1 MRVKYEQEFAMTEP
15 RITFS
20 VANNV
25 ARITLA
31 NPAGRN
37 AMDLQFCR
45 EFGQAAIACETD
57 PTIKVILIAAEGEM
71 FSVGGDIVDFVAHKD
86 EINAHVLDMAT
97 QIHIGVAGLRRAA
110 APVIAAVNG
119 MAAGGAF
126 SLIAGADVVIAKR
139 SAKFNAAFT
148 KSGLT
153 PDAGGTY
160 FFPRVAGFRKAF
172 WIMATNPTLTA
183 EQAAEID
190 LVTQVV
196 EDDSFAD
203 EVERVVRLFAD
214 SAPGALAGLKSLFR
228 SSLTN
233 TLDDQLNLEARS
245 IAGRCADPATLERL
259 VAFVNKKR

>member
-1 MRVKYEQEFAMTEP
+1 MTDV
-15 RITFS
+15 RIKFT
-20 VANNV
+20 VADKV
-25 ARITLA
+25 ARLTLA
-31 NPAGRN
+31 NPAGKN
-37 AMDLQFCR
+37 VMDLQFCH
-45 EFGQAAIACETD
+45 ELGQAAIACETNPD
-57 PTIKVILIAAEGEM
+57 IKVILIEAEGDV
-71 FSVGGDIVDFVAHKD
+71 FSMGGDINSFVANKHR
-86 EINAHVLDMAT
+86 IQAHILDMAT

-126 SLIAGADVVIAKR
+126 SLLAGCDVVIAKR
-139 SAKFNAAFT
+139 SAKFNSAFT
-148 KSGLT
+148 KTGLT

-196 EDDSFAD
+196 DDENFAE
-203 EVERVVRLFAD
+203 EVEKLVRKFAD
-214 SAPGALAGLKSLFR
+214 SAPGALAGLKALFR
-228 SSLTN
+228 ASLTN

-245 IAGRCADPATLERL
+245 IASRCADPQTLERL
-259 VAFVNKKR
+259 VGFLEKKK

>member
-1 MRVKYEQEFAMTEP
+1 MSDV
-15 RITFS
+15 RIKFS
-20 VANNV
+20 VADKV

-31 NPAGRN
+31 NPAGKN
-37 AMDLQFCR
+37 VMDLQFCR
-45 EFGQAAIACETD
+45 ELGQAAIACETNPD
-57 PTIKVILIAAEGEM
+57 IKVILIEAEGDV
-71 FSVGGDIVDFVAHKD
+71 FSMGGDINSFVANKD
-86 EINAHVLDMAT
+86 RIHAHILDMAT

-126 SLIAGADVVIAKR
+126 SLLAGCDVVIAKR
-139 SAKFNAAFT
+139 SAKFNSAFT
-148 KSGLT
+148 KTGLT

-183 EQAAEID
+183 DQAAEID

-196 EDDSFAD
+196 DD
-203 EVERVVRLFAD
+203 EVFVEEVEKIVRQFAD
-214 SAPGALAGLKSLFR
+214 SAPGALAGLKALFR

-245 IAGRCADPATLERL
+245 IAARCADPETLERL
-259 VAFVNKKR
+259 MGFLNKKK

>member
-1 MRVKYEQEFAMTEP
+1 MTAEP
-15 RITFS
+15 RIKFS
-20 VANNV
+20 VADKV

-31 NPAGRN
+31 NPAKYN
-37 AMDLQFCR
+37 AMDLRFCQ
-45 EFGQAAIACETD
+45 EFGRAAIACETD
-57 PTIKVILIAAEGEM
+57 PTIKVILIEAEGEM

-86 EINAHVLDMAT
+86 QIHPHVLDMAT

-126 SLIAGADVVIAKR
+126 SLVAGADVVIAKR

-172 WIMATNPTLTA
+172 WIMATNPTLSA
-183 EQAAEID
+183 DQAAEID
-190 LVTQVV
+190 LVTKVV
-196 EDDSFAD
+196 DDDKFAE
-203 EVERVVRLFAD
+203 EVERIVRQFAD

-245 IAGRCADPATLERL
+245 IAARCADPATLERL
-259 VAFVNKKR
+259 AAFVEKKK

>member
-1 MRVKYEQEFAMTEP
+1 MSEIRIKFA
-15 RITFS
+15 
-20 VANNV
+20 VADGV

-31 NPAGRN
+31 NPAGYN
-37 AMDLQFCR
+37 VMDLPFCQQ
-45 EFGQAAIACETD
+45 FGQAAIACETNPD
-57 PTIKVILIAAEGEM
+57 IKVILIEAEGNV
-71 FSVGGDIVDFVAHKD
+71 FSMGGDINSFLANKD
-86 EINAHVLDMAT
+86 RVHEHILNMAT

-110 APVIAAVNG
+110 APVICAVNG

-126 SLIAGADVVIAKR
+126 SLVCGADVVIAKR
-139 SAKFNAAFT
+139 SAKFNPAFT
-148 KSGLT
+148 KTGLT

-196 EDDSFAD
+196 DDEKFTD
-203 EVERVVRLFAD
+203 EVERITRQFAD

-245 IAGRCADPATLERL
+245 IASRCADPATLERL
-259 VAFVNKKR
+259 FAFIGKKK

>member
-1 MRVKYEQEFAMTEP
+1 MTEP
-15 RITFS
+15 RIRFS
-20 VANNV
+20 VADGV
-25 ARITLA
+25 ARITFA
-31 NPAGRN
+31 NAAGRN

-57 PTIKVILIAAEGEM
+57 SSIKAILIAAEGEM

-86 EINAHVLDMAT
+86 SIHAHVLDMAT
-97 QIHIGVAGLRRAA
+97 QIHIGVSGLRRAA

-126 SLIAGADVVIAKR
+126 SLLAGADVVIAKR
-139 SAKFNAAFT
+139 SAKFNPAFT
-148 KSGLT
+148 RSGLT

-196 EDDSFAD
+196 DDAVFEA
-203 EVERVVRLFAD
+203 EVERVVRMFAE

-259 VAFVNKKR
+259 VAFVEKKK

>member
-1 MRVKYEQEFAMTEP
+1 MELLTLMYEDG
-15 RITFS
+15 
-20 VANNV
+20 V

-37 AMDLQFCR
+37 VMDLHFCR
-45 EFGQAAIACETD
+45 QFGKAAIACETD
-57 PTIKVILIAAEGEM
+57 PRVKVILIEAEGDV
-71 FSVGGDIVDFVAHKD
+71 FSVGGDITEFVA
-86 EINAHVLDMAT
+86 NADRVHPQVLDMAT

-119 MAAGGAF
+119 MTAGGAF
-126 SLIAGADVVIAKR
+126 SLVAGADVVIAKR
-139 SAKFNAAFT
+139 SAKFNSAFT

-183 EQAAEID
+183 DQAAEID

-196 EDDSFAD
+196 DDENFAA
-203 EVERVVRLFAD
+203 EVEKIVRQFAD

-245 IAGRCADPATLERL
+245 IASRCADPATLELL
-259 VAFVNKKR
+259 VAFLNKKK

>member
-1 MRVKYEQEFAMTEP
+1 MSEV
-15 RITFS
+15 RIKFS
-20 VANNV
+20 IENRV
-25 ARITLA
+25 ARLTLA
-31 NPAGRN
+31 NPAGKN
-37 AMDLQFCR
+37 VMDLQFCH
-45 EFGQAAIACETD
+45 ELGQAAIACEINPD
-57 PTIKVILIAAEGEM
+57 IKVILIEAEGDV
-71 FSVGGDIVDFVAHKD
+71 FSMGGDINSFVANKD
-86 EINAHVLDMAT
+86 RVHAHILDMAT

-126 SLIAGADVVIAKR
+126 SLLAGCDVVIAKR
-139 SAKFNAAFT
+139 SAKFNPAFT
-148 KSGLT
+148 RTGLT

-196 EDDSFAD
+196 DDEIFRD
-203 EVERVVRLFAD
+203 EVETLVRKFAD
-214 SAPGALAGLKSLFR
+214 APNGALSGLKALFR
-228 SSLTN
+228 ASLTN

-245 IAGRCADPATLERL
+245 IAARCADPETMERL
-259 VAFVNKKR
+259 IGFLNKGR

>member
-1 MRVKYEQEFAMTEP
+1 MSDV
-15 RITFS
+15 RIRFS
-20 VANNV
+20 VENGV

-31 NPAGRN
+31 NPTGYN
-37 AMDLQFCR
+37 VMDLHFCQQ
-45 EFGQAAIACETD
+45 FGQAAIACETNPD
-57 PTIKVILIAAEGEM
+57 IRVILIEAEGSV
-71 FSVGGDIVDFVAHKD
+71 FSMGGDINSFLDNRDRVHAH
-86 EINAHVLDMAT
+86 ILNMAT

-119 MAAGGAF
+119 MCAGGAF
-126 SLIAGADVVIAKR
+126 SLVAGADVVIAKR
-139 SAKFNAAFT
+139 SAKFNPAFT
-148 KSGLT
+148 KTGLT

-183 EQAAEID
+183 DQAAEID

-196 EDDSFAD
+196 DDEKFTD
-203 EVERVVRLFAD
+203 EVERIVRQFAD

-245 IAGRCADPATLERL
+245 IASRCADPETLERL
-259 VAFVNKKR
+259 FAFMGKKK

>member
-1 MRVKYEQEFAMTEP
+1 MTDVRIKFA
-15 RITFS
+15 
-20 VANNV
+20 VADGV

-31 NPAGRN
+31 NPAGYN
-37 AMDLQFCR
+37 VMDLPFCQQ
-45 EFGQAAIACETD
+45 FGQAAIACETNPD
-57 PTIKVILIAAEGEM
+57 IKVILIEAEGNV
-71 FSVGGDIVDFVAHKD
+71 FSMGGDINSFLANKDRVHAH
-86 EINAHVLDMAT
+86 ILNMAT

-110 APVIAAVNG
+110 APVICSVNG

-126 SLIAGADVVIAKR
+126 SLVAGADVVIAKR
-139 SAKFNAAFT
+139 SAKFNPAFT
-148 KSGLT
+148 KTGLT

-183 EQAAEID
+183 DQAAEID

-196 EDDSFAD
+196 DDEKFTD
-203 EVERVVRLFAD
+203 EVERIVRQFAD

-245 IAGRCADPATLERL
+245 IASRCADPATLERL
-259 VAFVNKKR
+259 FAFMGKKK